1 MTEPIKNP
9 KNANPDYQDR
19 DILLKPILWF
29 IGGLTIVTFLT
40 FIVTALMFRAM
51 DRRAERAD
59 MLSSPLATERILP
72 TERIL
77 QVDEVK
83 DLKAHLAEMNE
94 LLNNYVLIDPVAG
107 RARIP
112 IERAMELV
120 AERGYDLP
128 VTTTDTGVEEVT
140 E

>member
-1 MTEPIKNP
+1 MTDPNKDP

-29 IGGLTIVTFLT
+29 IGGLAIVTILT
-40 FIVTALMFRAM
+40 FVVTALIFRAM
-51 DRRAERAD
+51 DRRMARTDIPA
-59 MLSSPLATERILP
+59 SPLATERILP
-72 TERIL
+72 AERLL
-77 QVDEVK
+77 QVNEVK
-83 DLKAHLAEMNE
+83 DLKQHWAEMDE

-120 AERGYDLP
+120 AERGYDVP
-128 VTTTDTGVEEVT
+128 VASTNTGVEKVSE
-140 E
+140 